1 MGRYI
6 LRIKSTMRVLITILL
21 TMFSF
26 YTFAEEQGEKGFKM
40 DVNVSG
46 FFSPEVTKAT
56 IKSVVQGSSTEKEGL
71 NVGDDVV
78 AIDGCKIPGC
88 SASTAKSS
96 LQKKVGDNVVLS
108 MLKPNG
114 ETYEA
119 NITLQ

>member
-1 MGRYI
+1 
-6 LRIKSTMRVLITILL
+6 MRVVVTILL

-26 YTFAEEQGEKGFKM
+26 HTLSEEQGDKGFKM

-56 IKSVVQGSSTEKEGL
+56 ISSIVEGSSAEKEGIK
-71 NVGDDVV
+71 VGDDVV

-96 LQKKVGDNVVLS
+96 LQKKVGENVTLS

-114 ETYEA
+114 KTYEA
-119 NITLQ
+119 TITLQ

>member
-1 MGRYI
+1 M
-6 LRIKSTMRVLITILL
+6 KSTMRVLIAILL

-26 YTFAEEQGEKGFKM
+26 HTFSEEQGEKGFKM

-56 IKSVVQGSSTEKEGL
+56 IKSVVQGSSAEKEGVK
-71 NVGDDVV
+71 VGDDVV

-88 SASTAKSS
+88 SASIAKES
-96 LQKKVGDNVVLS
+96 LQKSVGEVVILS

-114 ETYEA
+114 DTYEA
-119 NITLQ
+119 NVTLQ

>member
-1 MGRYI
+1 MLATAI
-6 LRIKSTMRVLITILL
+6 
-21 TMFSF
+21 SF
-26 YTFAEEQGEKGFKM
+26 NSFADPQGEKGFKM

-56 IKSVVQGSSTEKEGL
+56 IKSVVENSSAEKQGVKIGH
-71 NVGDDVV
+71 DVV

-88 SASTAKSS
+88 SASIAKES
-96 LQKKVGDNVVLS
+96 LQKRVGEMVVLS

-119 NITLQ
+119 NVTLQ

>member
-1 MGRYI
+1 
-6 LRIKSTMRVLITILL
+6 MRVIIAILSTTL
-21 TMFSF
+21 SLSSF
-26 YTFAEEQGEKGFKM
+26 ADSPGEKGFKM

-56 IKSVVQGSSTEKEGL
+56 IKSVIENSSAEKQGIKIGHE
-71 NVGDDVV
+71 VI

-88 SASTAKSS
+88 SASIAKES
-96 LQKKVGDNVVLS
+96 LQKSVGEVVVLS

-119 NITLQ
+119 NVTLQ